1 MSLNLETIKQIQ
13 TMLEVDPRLFAQ
25 VQTQTELTGAAAII
39 TRAAAMQGLDVC
51 ENDLMSY
58 LEAEQLRAKSATLSD
73 AELEHVAGGGIG
85 NAIFA
90 SVLGLGVACAVASIV
105 VAVSKDGKCGKSL
118 TDFDPAKA
126 PLA

>member
-1 MSLNLETIKQIQ
+1 
-13 TMLEVDPRLFAQ
+13 
-25 VQTQTELTGAAAII
+25 
-39 TRAAAMQGLDVC
+39 MQGLDVC

-90 SVLGLGVACAVASIV
+90 SVVGLGVACAVASII
-105 VAVSKDGKCGKSL
+105 VAVSKDGKCGKAL
-118 TDFDPAKA
+118 ANFDPTKA
-126 PLA
+126 PIA